1 MDVPLTD
8 SLASVALP
16 HRPEAPVE
24 PLRPRLILLHGLLSS
39 RRAWDPLRH
48 ALGMDIETLAPDLPG
63 YGNNRS
69 SQGGMTSLEAAV
81 ESLLPLLTHKRPTV
95 LVGHSLGAIVA
106 LGLAARCPQAVANV
120 GVIGLPV
127 FSSRKDGIDF
137 LGRRGLLMRA
147 LLMHDAV
154 THAGCRFAYPS
165 RSLWLPVAARFWP
178 RQPEGV
184 LGSALDHDH
193 TGHGGALN
201 RVIFADLVAGVVH
214 RVASRVAVLH
224 GTADRAAPLERVQDL
239 ARLHGWCMDVR
250 QDATHQIAVEQ
261 PEVVAAWLR
270 ARLLP
275 GGPSDPAIPSRDRII
290 GTAKGPG
297 D

>member
-1 MDVPLTD
+1 MDVSLTG
-8 SLASVALP
+8 SSASVP
-16 HRPEAPVE
+16 VRHPTEAPVE

-39 RRAWDPLRH
+39 RRAWDPLRQC
-48 ALGMDIETLAPDLPG
+48 LGPDIETFAPDLPG
-63 YGNNRS
+63 YGSNRS

-81 ESLLPLLTHKRPTV
+81 ESLLPLLTPERPTV

-106 LGLAARCPQAVANV
+106 LGLAARCPEAVANV

-201 RVIFADLVAGVVH
+201 RVIFAGLVAGVVH

-224 GTADRAAPLERVQDL
+224 GTADRAAPLGRVQDL
-239 ARLHGWCMDVR
+239 ARLRGWRMDVQR
-250 QDATHQIAVEQ
+250 DATHQIAVEQ
-261 PEVVAAWLR
+261 PEVVAAWMR
-270 ARLLP
+270 ARLLS
-275 GGPSDPAIPSRDRII
+275 GGPTHVGQSTSDPPV
-290 GTAKGPG
+290 TCAKGWSE
-297 D
+297 